1 MLAVALG
8 CLLIAEAGLPGV
20 LAGSALIGA
29 AYGQTNPAAAQV
41 LSRLASPARRN
52 MVFAVKQTGV
62 PIGAALS
69 GLVLPSL
76 ALALGWRGAALAVGA
91 AMLVA
96 AAALTLFRP
105 HWDADRDPDAPLRAG
120 TGAALAELRARPGL
134 PSLALIGALYAAIQ
148 LALGAYTV
156 TMLVEE
162 FGWGVVAAGGAAAL
176 VQGAGAVARIAWAV
190 LADRWRAGLP
200 VLALIGL
207 GSAAGAVLVPFA
219 GSWPVP
225 GLLGLVALLGFCAAG
240 WNGVLI
246 AEAARM
252 APPGRAGAATG
263 GVLACTFAGVVAGP
277 SLFAVLVGL
286 VGGYALAFALV
297 AGLPLVGAVVAWH
310 AHRQEVA
317 RGRAVR

>member
-1 MLAVALG
+1 
-8 CLLIAEAGLPGV
+8 
-20 LAGSALIGA
+20 
-29 AYGQTNPAAAQV
+29 
-41 LSRLASPARRN
+41 
-52 MVFAVKQTGV
+52 
-62 PIGAALS
+62 
-69 GLVLPSL
+69 
-76 ALALGWRGAALAVGA
+76 
-91 AMLVA
+91 
-96 AAALTLFRP
+96 
-105 HWDADRDPDAPLRAG
+105 
-120 TGAALAELRARPGL
+120 
-134 PSLALIGALYAAIQ
+134 
-148 LALGAYTV
+148 
-156 TMLVEE
+156 
-162 FGWGVVAAGGAAAL
+162 VVAAGGAAAL

-219 GSWPVP
+219 GGWPVA

-277 SLFAVLVGL
+277 SLFALLVGA

-297 AGLPLVGAVVAWH
+297 AVLPLVGAVVAWH
-310 AHRQEVA
+310 AHRREVA
-317 RGRAVR
+317 RGGAIR